1 CAKDNTI
8 TISLVDVK
16 LTGGYFEFW

>member
-16 LTGGYFEFW
+16 LTGGYLAFW